1 MGLSCNG
8 NSSVS
13 GEAILTA
20 SNKQASLSLF
30 FFFYIYS
37 WKKIFILVFQPRGFQ
52 AGLLPLTEQHVKQ
65 STEAVLEHIAA
76 VPR

>member
-30 FFFYIYS
+30 FFNIYS

-65 STEAVLEHIAA
+65 SAEAVLEHIAA